1 MNDRPIRLPRPDLQ
15 VDFAAALEVLRRDYL
30 VEALSLTVAA
40 MDIAA
45 VDRELA
51 SLVPAADL
59 SGLASRG
66 LRGELLFAV
75 PALLGQNPRLL
86 GYYRLVLGYSQ
97 KAFYQGTLG
106 TAGFKGMEESG
117 VLTRASAQRLPELCS
132 QLVSAACV
140 LVAGI
145 GLDRLTRD
153 LVDDLTLLTLGPQLR
168 GGANVKKGTA
178 GVVKVFDVI
187 HAIVRKHCTEAEPHR
202 IQIKNAAKRK
212 VLIEFAADPDIVI
225 REVMTDGEMRNIIAI
240 EIKGGTDFSNI
251 HNRLG
256 EAEKSHQ
263 KARQAGFVEC
273 WTVVNVDNIDLTMG
287 RTESPST
294 NRFYLLS
301 QLERGRG
308 PQYADF
314 KQRILS
320 LTGLPGR

>member
-1 MNDRPIRLPRPDLQ
+1 MKVHPIRLPRPDLQ
-15 VDFAAALEVLRRDYL
+15 VGFASALDALRRDYL
-30 VEALSLTVAA
+30 IEALSHTIEA

-45 VDRELA
+45 IDKELA
-51 SLVPAADL
+51 SFVPASDL

-75 PALLGQNPRLL
+75 PALLAQNPKLL
-86 GYYRLVLGYSQ
+86 GYYRLLLGYSQ

-106 TAGFKGMEESG
+106 TAGFKGMEETG
-117 VLTRASAQRLPELCS
+117 ALTGTNAQRLPELCT

-145 GLDRLTRD
+145 GLGRLTHD

-187 HAIVRKHCTEAEPHR
+187 HAIVRKHCTDTAPHR
-202 IQIKNAAKRK
+202 IQLKNAAKRR
-212 VLIEFAADPDIVI
+212 VSIEFAADPDIVI
-225 REVMTDGEMRNIIAI
+225 REVMTDGAMRNIIAV

-273 WTVVNVDNIDLTMG
+273 WTVVNVDNIDLAMA

-308 PQYADF
+308 PEYADF

>member
-1 MNDRPIRLPRPDLQ
+1 MKHRPIRLPRPDLQ
-15 VDFAAALEVLRRDYL
+15 VGFAGAIEALRRDYL
-30 VEALSLTVAA
+30 IEALSHTMAA
-40 MDIAA
+40 MDIAD

-59 SGLASRG
+59 SGLAGRG

-75 PALLGQNPRLL
+75 PALLAQNPKLL

-97 KAFYQGTLG
+97 KAFYQGSLG
-106 TAGFKGMEESG
+106 TTAFKSMEETG
-117 VLTRASAQRLPELCS
+117 VLTRDSAQRLPELCS
-132 QLVSAACV
+132 QLVAAACV

-153 LVDDLTLLTLGPQLR
+153 LIDDLTLLTLGPQLR

-178 GVVKVFDVI
+178 GVVKVFDII
-187 HAIVRKHCTEAEPHR
+187 HAIVRRHCTETESHR
-202 IQIKNAAKRK
+202 IQIKNAAKRQ

-225 REVMTDGEMRNIIAI
+225 KECMTDGAMRNIIAI

-273 WTVVNVDNIDLTMG
+273 WTVVNVDNIDLKMG
-287 RTESPST
+287 HTESPST
-294 NRFYLLS
+294 NRFYRLS
-301 QLERGRG
+301 QLERSRG
-308 PQYADF
+308 PEYADF